1 MPGNMGIIFTGDT
14 QYSSCESGERPISYP
29 ESSGSLVS
37 GLVARRDSGEM
48 EVLRM
53 MYNPRGDS
61 PIKMTGVLVGNF
73 EKEPLKGT
81 RISIS
86 GRGPN

>member
-1 MPGNMGIIFTGDT
+1 MIGIINDRSFSYKLG
-14 QYSSCESGERPISYP
+14 SNLCLERYCSQNC
-29 ESSGSLVS
+29 SQN
-37 GLVARRDSGEM
+37 GLGGGGG
-48 EVLRM
+48 
-53 MYNPRGDS
+53 NS
-61 PIKMTGVLVGNF
+61 PIKMTGVFVGNF